1 MILPSNTTGV
11 NAKFTADQV
20 PETAWQNRPARRK
33 EYLYLSCV
41 IITAEIWLSTIDYFL
56 TKTQNEP

>member
-11 NAKFTADQV
+11 NVKFTADQV

-41 IITAEIWLSTIDYFL
+41 IISAEIWLSTIDYFL